1 MAGLDL
7 DEWITSSNECFEINL
22 IRPTSDPAD
31 CDPIFSES
39 FQPTFTYPIINEKE
53 ILVGYK
59 DPRIELNFR
68 ANDLKPS
75 LKVQFEEKIDLS
87 TILGDDDPQVD
98 LENVWKD
105 FLPESVFD
113 PSQAPSQPPSRNDPL
128 SKSWKPPGKLIK
140 SFSLSGK
147 QFEVWG
153 ANMSDPAAHHIWDNM
168 KILTLLYIEGATYP
182 DLDAQWSLERWTLFL
197 LYEVTPIEEDVSP
210 YTLAGFSTSY
220 RYWIYPTF
228 DVMRATNSL
237 PSPPTS
243 SNGESPQF
251 TGLQF
256 ARENGECLFN
266 DKLDLLESPSR
277 ERISQF
283 LILPPYQ
290 GQSLGANLYDTIL
303 AHLVEKPFIYEV
315 PVEDPSEDF
324 DAMRDFSDIV
334 YLRNMPEFASL
345 ALPATLP
352 PETLRKSAP
361 VPRDLILGN
370 GRDLDELRQKSKIVP
385 RQFNRMVELHHF
397 CSIPINHRS
406 KARIT
411 RKDKASNENDRKY
424 YFWRLALKDR
434 IYRQNAD
441 QLEQLEDAAER
452 VEKLEM
458 AVDSQQQ
465 EYEEREEGI
474 ERRKKWS
481 RGEQQP
487 EERRKPKGKRKRV
500 VVDEDEDE
508 DDGWE
513 DMDEDAGAS
522 KRPKL

>member
-1 MAGLDL
+1 MAGIDL
-7 DEWITSSNECFEINL
+7 EEWITSSNECFEINL
-22 IRPTSDPAD
+22 TRPSKTPAD
-31 CDPIFSES
+31 SDPIFAES

-59 DPRIELNFR
+59 EPRIELSFR

-87 TILGDDDPQVD
+87 TMLGEDDPQVD

-113 PSQAPSQPPSRNDPL
+113 PSHATNQPLPGNDPL
-128 SKSWKPPGKLIK
+128 SKSWKPPGKMINNFTL
-140 SFSLSGK
+140 LGK
-147 QFEVWG
+147 QFEIWST
-153 ANMSDPAAHHIWDNM
+153 NFSDPAARRIWENM
-168 KILTLLYIEGATYP
+168 KILTLLYIEGASYP

-220 RYWIYPTF
+220 RYWIFPSL
-228 DVMRATNSL
+228 DVMRATKSL
-237 PSPPTS
+237 PSPPDS
-243 SNGESPQF
+243 SNGDASSYSGPR
-251 TGLQF
+251 F
-256 ARENGECLFN
+256 ARDNETCLFN
-266 DKLDLLESPSR
+266 DNINVLETPSR

-290 GQSLGANLYDTIL
+290 GQSLGAKLYETIL
-303 AHLVEKPFIYEV
+303 AHLVEKHFIYEV

-324 DAMRDFSDIV
+324 DAMRDYSDIV

-345 ALPATLP
+345 TLPATLP

-370 GRDLDELRQKSKIVP
+370 GTNLKELRHKSKIVP
-385 RQFNRMVELHHF
+385 RQFNRMLELHHF
-397 CSIPINHRS
+397 CSIPRNHRS
-406 KARIT
+406 RARLT
-411 RKDKASNENDRKY
+411 RKEKASNEHDRKY
-424 YFWRLALKDR
+424 YFWRLTIKER

-441 QLEQLEDAAER
+441 QLEQLEDAAEK
-452 VEKLEM
+452 VEKLEQ
-458 AVDSQQQ
+458 AVDNQQQ

-481 RGEQQP
+481 RGEQLP
-487 EERRKPKGKRKRV
+487 EEMGKVKGKRKRV
-500 VVDEDEDE
+500 VVDDDDD

-513 DMDEDAGAS
+513 DMDEDSVSS
-522 KRPKL
+522 KRPRA